1 MAGISWQSIRFRL
14 SVQYSA
20 LVFGLGGALLGL
32 LYLAVQMGLDSQE
45 MMAHL
50 WEGRVVSLDGGRTFT
65 LPHYE
70 EVEVEAIESIFNG
83 IVLEKVAQYTLV
95 AIGVLFLLSIVIGWI
110 MSGRVLK
117 PVGEITGVAREIQAS
132 DLSRRIALIGPD
144 DELKRLADTFDEMLE
159 RLDEAF
165 SSQRQFLADTS
176 HDLRTPLTVI
186 RSNIEL
192 VTADPHADVE
202 EWRQAGSVIR
212 RNAERMSEMIAG
224 LLATARM
231 QTGQAR
237 STRIDLADL
246 VTAKVSDFTSL
257 AEESRVTIEAR
268 DDPVIV
274 SGVEVALDRALSNLV
289 ENALKVAPAGSS
301 VEVGS
306 GRGGGWAWMG
316 VRDAGPGLPADDGDR
331 IGLGL
336 SIVTQ
341 IAQSHGGSLAS
352 FAGRGGAGTTMV
364 VWIPLGEPETEPP
377 SVSPFTDT

>member
-1 MAGISWQSIRFRL
+1 
-14 SVQYSA
+14 
-20 LVFGLGGALLGL
+20 
-32 LYLAVQMGLDSQE
+32 
-45 MMAHL
+45 
-50 WEGRVVSLDGGRTFT
+50 
-65 LPHYE
+65 
-70 EVEVEAIESIFNG
+70 
-83 IVLEKVAQYTLV
+83 
-95 AIGVLFLLSIVIGWI
+95 
-110 MSGRVLK
+110 
-117 PVGEITGVAREIQAS
+117 
-132 DLSRRIALIGPD
+132 
-144 DELKRLADTFDEMLE
+144 
-159 RLDEAF
+159 
-165 SSQRQFLADTS
+165 
-176 HDLRTPLTVI
+176 
-186 RSNIEL
+186 
-192 VTADPHADVE
+192 
-202 EWRQAGSVIR
+202 
-212 RNAERMSEMIAG
+212 MIAG